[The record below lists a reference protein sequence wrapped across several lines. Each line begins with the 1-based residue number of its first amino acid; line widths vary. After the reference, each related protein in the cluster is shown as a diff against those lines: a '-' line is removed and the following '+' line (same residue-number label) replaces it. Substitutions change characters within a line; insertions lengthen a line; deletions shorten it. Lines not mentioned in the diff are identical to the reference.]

1 MPLSDL
7 AIELLRELKNE
18 QAEQK
23 RDSAYVFPTAHSK
36 RFGDAPMEEKSL
48 TRAAARNQCG
58 LEHWTPHDLRRT
70 AATHMNR
77 LGINFIWV
85 EKVLNHKLQGMLK
98 VYNKHPY
105 EDEKRAD
112 RKSVV

>member
-1 MPLSDL
+1 MAGLPLTTDWHTPRGL
-7 AIELLRELKNE
+7 GGELRLE
-18 QAEQK
+18 QGM
-23 RDSAYVFPTAHSK
+23 HSK
-36 RFGDAPMEEKSL
+36 KLGDAPMEEKSL

-77 LGINFIWV
+77 FGINFIWV

-98 VYNKHPY
+98 V
-105 EDEKRAD
+105 
-112 RKSVV
+112 